1 MVLLIKFITIYLLPS
16 IKVVSIFIPSGAF
29 IDIRFLSV
37 GVLSLSL
44 FLLFES
50 LLEFESFFDTLV
62 SFFLISLVEL
72 FPFLLL
78 DSCFSSVL
86 VSDELLLP
94 FSIFF

>member
-1 MVLLIKFITIYLLPS
+1 MSLFSSFGGSIGSYFFTVVLF
-16 IKVVSIFIPSGAF
+16 
-29 IDIRFLSV
+29 DIV
-37 GVLSLSL
+37 LSL

-94 FSIFF
+94 FSIFFSSSVFFSSFIF